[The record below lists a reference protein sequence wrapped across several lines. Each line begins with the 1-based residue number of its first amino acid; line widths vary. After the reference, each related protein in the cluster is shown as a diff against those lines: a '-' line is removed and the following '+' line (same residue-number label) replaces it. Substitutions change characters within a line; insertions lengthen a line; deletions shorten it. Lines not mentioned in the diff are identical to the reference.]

1 LETFFQAL
9 CAEGSEA
16 DVVAGMIDSLEA
28 IRTQLGKMHV
38 KIPYVDLRSLD

>member
-1 LETFFQAL
+1 MTFFQAL

-28 IRTQLGKMHV
+28 IRTQLGKKDV
-38 KIPYVDLRSLD
+38 KNPYIDLRSLD